1 MKRIGVLTSGGDAP
15 GMNACIRAV
24 TRYAIYSGLE
34 VYGIERGYVGLIDNH
49 IFQMNKRS
57 VSDIIQRGGTILK
70 TARCEEFKQK
80 EYIQQA
86 VDNMEA
92 YGIDGLVVIGGDGSF
107 RGAKDMYDMFGVK
120 VIGIPGTIDNDLAY
134 TDFTLG
140 FDTTVNTVLGAINN
154 LRDTMTSHDRVCI
167 IEVMGRKCG
176 DIALYAGLGGGAE
189 ITLVPE
195 ENFDLG
201 AVVKSIKLNQRIGK
215 TSDIIVLAE
224 GVCKAEELKAR
235 LKENGVTGS
244 IKTTTLGYIQRG
256 GNPSNQDRTLA
267 AEFAIR
273 AVELLLAD
281 KGGRVVGIR
290 NNAII
295 DKEIGAALAME
306 RKFNDELYRK
316 SRILSL

>member
-1 MKRIGVLTSGGDAP
+1 MKRIGILTSGGDAP

-24 TRYAIYSGLE
+24 TRYAIYNGLE
-34 VYGIERGYVGLIDNH
+34 VYGVERGYIGLIYNN

-70 TARCEEFKQK
+70 TARSEEFKQV
-80 EYIQQA
+80 EYMQQA

-92 YGIDGLVVIGGDGSF
+92 YGLEGLVVIGGDGSF
-107 RGAKDMYDMFGVK
+107 RGAKDLYDKFGIQV
-120 VIGIPGTIDNDLAY
+120 VGIPGTIDNDLAY

-189 ITLVPE
+189 IILVPE
-195 ENFDLG
+195 EPFDLN

-256 GNPSNQDRTLA
+256 GTPSNQDRTMA

-273 AVELLLAD
+273 AVDLLLENR
-281 KGGRVVGIR
+281 GGRVVGIR
-290 NNAII
+290 NNAIV
-295 DKEIGAALAME
+295 DEDIGEALAMG
-306 RKFNDELYRK
+306 RRFNDDLYKK